1 MSLKPRP
8 STLNLF
14 FERTLSP
21 FESGALV
28 NKEGH
33 VLHLKYET
41 LADIGTLGSAAQTIL
56 KYFPLKP
63 KELVILNDPYSGGSV
78 LSTVSMMTAIT
89 ADLFLIVRTGF
100 RPRLNHAT
108 KVDEEGLRIPPTPL
122 GTLSELNKAILGA
135 ISSHPLAPEFFEER
149 IHEMAL
155 RISSTVDKT
164 LGFIKTNPQFLTTTS
179 VQNYLESTRK
189 QILSLIS
196 EEAYGDTEFETV
208 LKTGE
213 VLKLNLELSSEGL
226 QLNFSGTTPSKRIC
240 LTDAA
245 TFGACLGALSAFL
258 HRSLPMNSG
267 FFSVVQVESP
277 LGSFLNAKF
286 PSPTFLGMTEGASLV
301 ARTVL
306 KGLMKISHGKDAGE
320 SASVPLMI
328 NLEFGPQSL
337 FFENIPGGTGA
348 SPTREGTDALHFWI
362 RNQLQTS
369 VEEIERRFPILVK
382 QFGLRQ
388 GSGGKGQH
396 RGGHGMVREYEIL
409 APAKLYWLQESTVEP
424 SKGGKGAQNGE
435 TAEIFYIR
443 KGEKTFIKESF
454 GQIELQANDRLFVCS
469 GGGGGFGKA

>member
-8 STLNLF
+8 SILNLF
-14 FERTLSP
+14 FERTLSH
-21 FESGALV
+21 FDSGALV
-28 NKEGH
+28 NREGH

-56 KYFPLKP
+56 KYFPLKT

-78 LSTVSMMTAIT
+78 LSTVSLMTAINS
-89 ADLFLIVRTGF
+89 DLFLIVRTGF
-100 RPRLNHAT
+100 RPRLSHAS
-108 KVDEEGLRIPPTPL
+108 KVDEEGLRIPPTPIGSL
-122 GTLSELNKAILGA
+122 TELNKAILGA
-135 ISSHPLAPEFFEER
+135 ISSHPLAPENFEER
-149 IHEMAL
+149 IMETSLKLNA
-155 RISSTVDKT
+155 TVEKT
-164 LGFIKTNPQFLTTTS
+164 LGFLKSNPQFLNTTS
-179 VQNYLESTRK
+179 IQNYLERTRN
-189 QILSLIS
+189 QILSFIS
-196 EEAYGDTEFETV
+196 EEAYGETEFETA

-213 VLKLNLELSSEGL
+213 ILKVQLELGSEGL
-226 QLNFSGTTPSKRIC
+226 KLNFSGTTSSKRIC
-240 LTDAA
+240 LTDTA

-258 HRSLPMNSG
+258 HRPLPMNSG
-267 FFSVVQVESP
+267 LFSVLQVESP

-306 KGLMKISHGKDAGE
+306 KGLMKISHAKDAGE

-337 FFENIPGGTGA
+337 FFESIPGGTGA
-348 SPTREGTDALHFWI
+348 SPTREGTDALHFWV

-369 VEEIERRFPILVK
+369 VEEIERRFPLLVK
-382 QFGLRQ
+382 QFGLRH

-409 APAKLYWLQESTVEP
+409 APAKLCWLQESTIEP
-424 SKGGKGAQNGE
+424 SKGSKGAQNGE
-435 TAEIFYIR
+435 PAEIFYIR
-443 KGEKTFIKESF
+443 KGEKIFIKESY
-454 GQIELQANDRLFVCS
+454 GQIDLQPHDRLFVCS